1 MNHKRTLVAQALSST
16 LLGKYLLE
24 LVYRYSL
31 LQHYVISIFNFIGYI
46 TGYNICSSFMH
57 SSIPLCGWIK
67 EVLLGVIEN
76 KGVIKNNTQ
85 WFSYQTISI
94 HQSFTNHKTD

>member
-1 MNHKRTLVAQALSST
+1 
-16 LLGKYLLE
+16 
-24 LVYRYSL
+24 
-31 LQHYVISIFNFIGYI
+31 
-46 TGYNICSSFMH
+46 MH

-94 HQSFTNHKTD
+94 HQSFTNHKAD